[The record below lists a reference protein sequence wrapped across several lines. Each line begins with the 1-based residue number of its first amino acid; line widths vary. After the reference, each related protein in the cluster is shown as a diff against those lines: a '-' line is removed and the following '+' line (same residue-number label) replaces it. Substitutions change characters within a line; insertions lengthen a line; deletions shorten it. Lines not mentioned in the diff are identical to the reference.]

1 MGIYFFGFFICLIIL
16 NLRLSLFN
24 KDRKREVRK
33 LSAEND
39 YQDIIISSAAWP
51 FVLATFLIKK
61 LYEYIKDN
69 WLW

>member
-39 YQDIIISSAAWP
+39 YQDIIISSAAGHL
-51 FVLATFLIKK
+51 F
-61 LYEYIKDN
+61 
-69 WLW
+69 WLHF